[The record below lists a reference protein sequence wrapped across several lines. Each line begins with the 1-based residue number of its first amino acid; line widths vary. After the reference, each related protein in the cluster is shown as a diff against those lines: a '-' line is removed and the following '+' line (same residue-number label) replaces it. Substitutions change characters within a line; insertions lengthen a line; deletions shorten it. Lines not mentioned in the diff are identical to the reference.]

1 MLKGFSAGSPDLG
14 SYCSQITG
22 KCLSKK
28 LQGSPSSGSGTLALT
43 SRVALDNL
51 RFNLGPFTGRTELP
65 AMTANE

>member
-1 MLKGFSAGSPDLG
+1 MLKGFCAGSPDLG
-14 SYCSQITG
+14 SYCSHIID

-28 LQGSPSSGSGTLALT
+28 LQDSPSSSSGTSALT

-51 RFNLGPFTGRTELP
+51 RFNLGPFTGRTKLP